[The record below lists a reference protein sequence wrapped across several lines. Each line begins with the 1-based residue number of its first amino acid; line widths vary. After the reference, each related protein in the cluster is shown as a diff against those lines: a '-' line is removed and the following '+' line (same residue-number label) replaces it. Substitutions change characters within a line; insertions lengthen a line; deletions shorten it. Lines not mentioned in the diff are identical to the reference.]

1 MAMNNSLAEVHPEL
15 VSEWSEKNLP
25 LTPDDITFGSNKKVW
40 WKGTCGH
47 EWQTS
52 VKARSNGEKCPIC
65 SGARVI
71 AGINDLA
78 TLEPLLVKQWSKK
91 NKIKPTEVS
100 IGSHKKVIWRCK
112 KGHEWEAAVKSR
124 TINKTGCP
132 YCSHNKI
139 LEGFNDLASVCPDV
153 AEEWSDRNLP
163 LTPNM
168 VTAFSNKKVWW
179 KCKLGHEWNALI
191 STRSYGSKC
200 PYCCGIELLKGFNDL
215 ATTQP
220 ELSKEWSARN
230 HPLSPDQI
238 NDKSRLNVWWKC
250 HTCGYEWKAVVFSRV
265 HGSKCPVCTERSV
278 MPGYNDLATTDPE
291 LIAEWDFEKNII
303 SPSRVSRFSMYS
315 YWWKCRYG
323 HSCKAKVSDRTLEH
337 KICPACEK
345 EYQAVFPQLIISYY
359 AKQSGQSAIL
369 NDEKLIGIP
378 IEVLIPEERLAI
390 EAQIYDEKIERVKKH
405 LCSSAGVDLIKIPYK
420 KSDSELEYA
429 EKIKGIYKRKN
440 IRNR

>member
-1 MAMNNSLAEVHPEL
+1 MNALTFFVEMTVEQLFDLHEAIKENGKNDPPLEKDAYRCVWERKGRKKIVIDKDAVCGL
-15 VSEWSEKNLP
+15 YDTWSGAGSVLEINLEKDVVLP
-25 LTPDDITFGSNKKVW
+25 LKYVSSALPDGGRGWSVANVYGVCSSMWTP
-40 WKGTCGH
+40 
-47 EWQTS
+47 
-52 VKARSNGEKCPIC
+52 
-65 SGARVI
+65 
-71 AGINDLA
+71 
-78 TLEPLLVKQWSKK
+78 TLK
-91 NKIKPTEVS
+91 
-100 IGSHKKVIWRCK
+100 
-112 KGHEWEAAVKSR
+112 
-124 TINKTGCP
+124 
-132 YCSHNKI
+132 KI

-323 HSCKAKVSDRTLEH
+323 HSC
-337 KICPACEK
+337 
-345 EYQAVFPQLIISYY
+345 
-359 AKQSGQSAIL
+359 
-369 NDEKLIGIP
+369 
-378 IEVLIPEERLAI
+378 
-390 EAQIYDEKIERVKKH
+390 
-405 LCSSAGVDLIKIPYK
+405 IK
-420 KSDSELEYA
+420 
-429 EKIKGIYKRKN
+429 
-440 IRNR
+440 